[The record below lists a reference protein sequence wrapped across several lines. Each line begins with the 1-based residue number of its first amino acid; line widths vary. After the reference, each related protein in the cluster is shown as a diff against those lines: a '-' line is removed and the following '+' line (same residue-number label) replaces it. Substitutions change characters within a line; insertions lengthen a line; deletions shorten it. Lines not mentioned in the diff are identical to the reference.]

1 MNEFTLAGE
10 SKTAS
15 AAFTVYFRTSAGY
28 VPKKKTNQRSL
39 GGNKEK
45 KKPAF
50 VWWVVTSPSCSQC
63 YIWPKI
69 PSVILTQHRQNLT
82 PNNQQLK
89 HDGMLGDFN

>member
-45 KKPAF
+45 KKASIC
-50 VWWVVTSPSCSQC
+50 VVGGNFPSCSQC

>member
-1 MNEFTLAGE
+1 M
-10 SKTAS
+10 
-15 AAFTVYFRTSAGY
+15 
-28 VPKKKTNQRSL
+28 KKKASICVV
-39 GGNKEK
+39 GGN
-45 KKPAF
+45 F
-50 VWWVVTSPSCSQC
+50 PSCSQC

>member
-28 VPKKKTNQRSL
+28 VPKKKRINDPWEEI
-39 GGNKEK
+39 KKK

-50 VWWVVTSPSCSQC
+50 VWWVVTSHPVRSATFGQR
-63 YIWPKI
+63 YR
-69 PSVILTQHRQNLT
+69 V
-82 PNNQQLK
+82 
-89 HDGMLGDFN
+89 

>member
-28 VPKKKTNQRSL
+28 VPKKKRINDPWEEIKKKKASICVV
-39 GGNKEK
+39 GGN
-45 KKPAF
+45 F
-50 VWWVVTSPSCSQC
+50 PSCSQC